1 MGYGEGN
8 AFAHNFGLIA
18 RKPTYLQLQSMV
30 CKFKFVCDSQNLK
43 KNKLGLSLANSAQIS
58 TGTCFS
64 SFKFN

>member
-43 KNKLGLSLANSAQIS
+43 KQQAGAELGQLSSN
-58 TGTCFS
+58 
-64 SFKFN
+64 